1 MNLVLWTLA
10 GGLLGWAGYSILNYN
25 EERGVKVSIMLGIA
39 GGFLG
44 GKVIAPMFG
53 ATAAMMG
60 DFNAPALFFA
70 AAIAAAFLFLGNAVH
85 DRWGV

>member
-10 GGLLGWAGYSILNYN
+10 GGLLGWGAYSILGYN
-25 EERGVKVSIMLGIA
+25 EERGVKVSMALGIA

-44 GKVIAPMFG
+44 GKVVGPMFG
-53 ATAAMMG
+53 ASAAMMG

-70 AAIAAAFLFLGNAVH
+70 AAIAAAFLFVGNVVH
-85 DRWGV
+85 DRWGI